1 MGRLKIAER
10 NQALGMIQAGRSKR
24 VVANHFNCHH
34 STIVRLCQRFAVTN
48 SVNDRPRTGRQRV
61 TTRNQDRQIRLA
73 HLRDRFKTATS
84 TARETPGRYRQR
96 ISGQTVRRRL
106 KESRLTARRPYRG
119 PVLTRRH
126 RTQRLQWARGHLQW
140 NRLRWR
146 GVLFSDESRFHLSRS
161 DGRTRIWRRRGERFA
176 SCCVEEVDR
185 FGGGSL
191 MIWAAVSFHYKSR
204 LHFCY
209 SNLTAQR
216 YRDDILIPYV
226 APMFANHPDLNVF
239 QQDNA
244 RPHTAHISQTYL
256 NNAGIQVMPWPS
268 LSPDLASIEHVW
280 DELGRRVKSRA
291 QRPVTLPQLRQALTQ
306 EWNGIPQR
314 VIQNII
320 TSMRHRC
327 TACINA
333 GGGHTRY

>member
-1 MGRLKIAER
+1 MDIIFERILNIPGFVVELPLFEMECLSIAQR
-10 NQALGMIQAGRSKR
+10 NQALGMIHVGRSTR

-48 SVNDRPRTGRQRV
+48 SVADRPRTGRQRV
-61 TTRNQDRQIRLA
+61 TTRNQDHRIRLA

-84 TARETPGRYRQR
+84 TARDTTGRHRQR

-106 KESRLTARRPYRG
+106 KESRLIARRPYRG

-161 DGRTRIWRRRGERFA
+161 DGRTRIWRHRGERYA

-185 FGGGSL
+185 FGGGS
-191 MIWAAVSFHYKSR
+191 MMTWAAVSFHYKSR
-204 LHFCY
+204 LHFCNA
-209 SNLTAQR
+209 NLTAQR

-226 APMFANHPDLNVF
+226 APMFANEFECFSAGQCETSYCEDLAKLP
-239 QQDNA
+239 QQRWYSSYAIAFSFA
-244 RPHTAHISQTYL
+244 RPCS
-256 NNAGIQVMPWPS
+256 N
-268 LSPDLASIEHVW
+268 
-280 DELGRRVKSRA
+280 
-291 QRPVTLPQLRQALTQ
+291 
-306 EWNGIPQR
+306 
-314 VIQNII
+314 
-320 TSMRHRC
+320 
-327 TACINA
+327 
-333 GGGHTRY
+333 